1 MKLAVD
7 HTSPSTKP
15 PITETEEVKDSPI
28 PSPDLS
34 VIHVHGSTSPPPID
48 SEYSEISTKNNV
60 TTKAVVAEK
69 AEGLPTPDRALLAK
83 LEEANRKI
91 EADSKC
97 PSLNAASRKNSETS
111 LASATSSQE
120 DTRVAGSSEE
130 EIWILWG
137 RIVSNWETE
146 WRRRNQFVRDLV
158 RRGVPHHFRGIV
170 WQLLAGV
177 ECSPEKKQYASYIK
191 AKSACEKVIRRDIA
205 RTYPE
210 HDFFKEKDGLGQEA
224 LFNVMKAYSLHDREV
239 GYCQGSG
246 FIVGLLLMQMPEEEA
261 FAVLVKIMQQHKMRD
276 MFKPSMAE
284 LGLCMY
290 QLENLLQEILP
301 DLHVHFQSQSF
312 STSIY
317 ASSWFLTLFTTNL
330 SLPLACRIMDVF
342 LSEGI
347 EVVFKVALALL
358 TLGKEHLLSLDM
370 ENLLKYIQKELPV
383 KADADHDAFMELA
396 YSIKVNPKKMKKL
409 EKEYT
414 VIKTKEQ
421 SDIAVLRCLREEN
434 RILKKRMQFLEQEC
448 SELAARLVRGQVDRA
463 HGEEETFALE
473 RELHALRCANLDAQQ
488 ALADAHEEIRSLEVT
503 LAECNSRQSSL
514 EGGEGSEGGEGCSG
528 GSGDKEELARCLQ
541 QELVRAKLQLAEREA
556 AERELAARLADLEND
571 NKLLR
576 KQTVDNNVA
585 HLQDELIAVK
595 LREAEANL
603 SLKELRQRVT
613 ELADA
618 WRRHLQVLT
627 RTTTCTHTR
636 DRGLTMSIYRQ
647 EHRAEAAATAA
658 ATAPS
663 VVSDLMATPKKLLRA
678 WEGRAADAHRVEDEL
693 MTTRIRE
700 VEALTE
706 LKELRLKEMELSAQ
720 VQVSSNQLRRQD
732 EEAVALREAL
742 DAALA
747 RERALIARQREF
759 QHKYEDLAG
768 KAKYE
773 SMQASIKNME
783 VSQRI
788 AELENELSECKMK
801 TEVMAAEG
809 ELRNHNSDD
818 SERVRE
824 LQEQVAELHAEVMRL
839 EAWKARALGLTPLRG
854 VSPEEDPEEDDG
866 PKFVRQRRSSAS
878 RPPSDVE
885 ET

>member
-7 HTSPSTKP
+7 HTSPSTKL

-28 PSPDLS
+28 PSTDLS
-34 VIHVHGSTSPPPID
+34 VIRVHGSTSPPPID
-48 SEYSEISTKNNV
+48 SEYSEISTENKVTPKPVIIEGMPTPYNV
-60 TTKAVVAEK
+60 YFTTFDDEYQLCVIVVAEK
-69 AEGLPTPDRALLAK
+69 GEGLPTPDRALLAK

-370 ENLLKYIQKELPV
+370 ENLLKYIQKELPA
-383 KADADHDAFMELA
+383 KADADQDAFMELA

-514 EGGEGSEGGEGCSG
+514 EGGEGSEGGEG

-618 WRRHLQVLT
+618 WRRHLQ
-627 RTTTCTHTR
+627 
-636 DRGLTMSIYRQ
+636 

-658 ATAPS
+658 AAAPS

-720 VQVSSNQLRRQD
+720 VQVSSNQLRRQE
-732 EEAVALREAL
+732 EEASALREAL

-839 EAWKARALGLTPLRG
+839 EAWKARALGLVPLRG
-854 VSPEEDPEEDDG
+854 ASPEEDPEEDDG
-866 PKFVRQRRSSAS
+866 PKPAQRRRSSAS

-885 ET
+885 DT

>member
-28 PSPDLS
+28 PSPDFS
-34 VIHVHGSTSPPPID
+34 VIRVHGSASPPPID
-48 SEYSEISTKNNV
+48 SEYSEISTENKV
-60 TTKAVVAEK
+60 TPKPVVAEK
-69 AEGLPTPDRALLAK
+69 GEGLPTPDRALLAK

-370 ENLLKYIQKELPV
+370 ENLLKYIQKELPA

-514 EGGEGSEGGEGCSG
+514 EGGEGSEGGEG

-618 WRRHLQVLT
+618 WRRHLQ
-627 RTTTCTHTR
+627 
-636 DRGLTMSIYRQ
+636 
-647 EHRAEAAATAA
+647 EHRAEAAAVA
-658 ATAPS
+658 APS

-732 EEAVALREAL
+732 EEASALREAL

-824 LQEQVAELHAEVMRL
+824 LQEQVAELHAEFHPNDS
-839 EAWKARALGLTPLRG
+839 AAKGLPRKWL
-854 VSPEEDPEEDDG
+854 
-866 PKFVRQRRSSAS
+866 KL
-878 RPPSDVE
+878 
-885 ET
+885 